1 MLIKIYAMKKLKLS
15 LVLLMIV
22 AFSACTLKGNI
33 ALYGKDIIMD
43 QLKGLKSHKDA
54 NPIND
59 TSNQEQLT
67 GDFRYDYL
75 LK

>member
-1 MLIKIYAMKKLKLS
+1 MRKLKLS

-33 ALYGKDIIMD
+33 ASNDKDLLIN

-54 NPIND
+54 TPIND
-59 TSNQEQLT
+59 TNNQEQLS